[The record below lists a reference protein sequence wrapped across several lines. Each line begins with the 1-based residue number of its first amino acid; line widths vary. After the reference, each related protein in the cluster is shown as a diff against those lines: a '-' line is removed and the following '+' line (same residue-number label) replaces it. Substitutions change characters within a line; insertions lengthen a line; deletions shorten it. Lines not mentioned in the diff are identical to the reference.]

1 LIDTRHGRRKEIV
14 PFGVGYDSILKTRR
28 ASEITLRRKL
38 DVISSWSDVTILF
51 ICVHTVNCCFLI
63 LNGAILK
70 INFFMKK
77 NIFHRHGRN
86 VGTML
91 GGIVSRL
98 GGLTLRAMPPTLPI
112 VGCGSSSYIGD

>member
-1 LIDTRHGRRKEIV
+1 MVRCNDTFYLRTH
-14 PFGVGYDSILKTRR
+14 
-28 ASEITLRRKL
+28 SELLFL
-38 DVISSWSDVTILF
+38 DIEWRNLE
-51 ICVHTVNCCFLI
+51 NQ
-63 LNGAILK
+63 
-70 INFFMKK
+70 FFYEK

-91 GGIVSRL
+91 SGIVSRL